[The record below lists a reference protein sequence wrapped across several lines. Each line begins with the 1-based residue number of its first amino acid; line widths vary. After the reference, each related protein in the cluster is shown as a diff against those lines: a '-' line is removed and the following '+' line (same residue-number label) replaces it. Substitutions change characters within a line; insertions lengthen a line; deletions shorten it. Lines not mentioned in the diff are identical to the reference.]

1 MHTVQKIP
9 VMTFYPHVYA
19 LFSFIY
25 LIFVVLTSSRRQLLL
40 VCVKEVLEMYDG
52 RSMQCGVFV
61 TLISRCLT

>member
-40 VCVKEVLEMYDG
+40 VCVKEVLEMYK
-52 RSMQCGVFV
+52 MFNLT
-61 TLISRCLT
+61 TLHTEMIHAYK